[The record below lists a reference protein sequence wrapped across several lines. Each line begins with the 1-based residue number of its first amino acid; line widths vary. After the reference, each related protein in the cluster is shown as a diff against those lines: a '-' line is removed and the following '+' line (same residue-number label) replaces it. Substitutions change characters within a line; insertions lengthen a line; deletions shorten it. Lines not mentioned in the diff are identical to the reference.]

1 MKQQKIDTGFQKTWT
16 KFKDYHQTSDFQ
28 LIEVFD
34 IYLPFW
40 KCEQNIVIEKDVDL
54 DRFSRVIL
62 ELIQLNVNKQEDL
75 CKFLGIEV
83 DSFVTMQFHF
93 LLKNGLITEL
103 VQGQYE
109 ITPEGLNFLENKS
122 KIRNINSVDFEYF
135 VTEKTAYLKND
146 LTQEFFDSQLPIDQE
161 LSTGKIKAFSGYNL
175 IQTHRLNELEGARKI
190 PHKKQ
195 KPSFQNIVKQ
205 RNDFSKFFNNQ
216 FQDKNFYDFGEPE
229 LRAYQRSICF
239 IGLLYEDENGDQKLD
254 IRQSKKSVK
263 RFDGACHLER
273 LLSQR
278 ATKFISK
285 KRLE

>member
-1 MKQQKIDTGFQKTWT
+1 MKQQIDTIFQKIWT

-28 LIEVFD
+28 LMEVFD

-40 KCEQNIVIEKDVDL
+40 KCEQNVVIEMDIDL
-54 DRFSRVIL
+54 NRFSRVIL
-62 ELIQLNVNKQEDL
+62 ELIQMKVDKHEDL

-83 DSFVTMQFHF
+83 DSFVLMQFHF
-93 LLKNGLITEL
+93 LLKNGFITEL
-103 VQGQYE
+103 TQGQYD
-109 ITPEGLNFLENKS
+109 ITHEGLNFLENKS
-122 KIRNINSVDFEYF
+122 KIRNIDSIDFDYF
-135 VTEKTAYLKND
+135 VTERMAYLKND
-146 LTQEFFDSQLPIDQE
+146 LTQEFFDPHLPIDRQ
-161 LSTGKIKAFSGYNL
+161 LSKGKIKAFSGYNL
-175 IQTHRLNELEGARKI
+175 IQTHRLTQLKDAKAI

-195 KPSFQNIVKQ
+195 KPSFQTIVKQ
-205 RNDFSKFFNNQ
+205 RNDFSKFFNSQ

-229 LRAYQRSICF
+229 LRAYRRSICF
-239 IGLLYEDENGDQKLD
+239 VGLLYENESGHQKLD

-263 RFDGACHLER
+263 SFDGAYYLEM